1 MEAASNQEPGRCG
14 GDGDDEAKRKEAALA
29 SSRLLDP
36 GFKPSK
42 LSQDRLDK
50 FKELHKKRLQ
60 ITEKP
65 KYRRKPKGTCLS
77 CISSCLAVLVFYSPS
92 PIRGSN
98 SLGTTGRS
106 IKVTSDYKFT
116 DKDASSDS
124 SPRDVHHMSSV
135 TGIQGDPASG
145 LSWRNKR
152 KLQWGLILKNDGKGR
167 QTCKCL
173 KIQQQKHIHTALD

>member
-1 MEAASNQEPGRCG
+1 MFSFIISIFHIIDYFILN
-14 GDGDDEAKRKEAALA
+14 
-29 SSRLLDP
+29 LL
-36 GFKPSK
+36 GYKY
-42 LSQDRLDK
+42 LICHVMQ
-50 FKELHKKRLQ
+50 ELHKKRLQ

-116 DKDASSDS
+116 DKDACADS
-124 SPRDVHHMSSV
+124 SPGDVHHMSSV
-135 TGIQGDPASG
+135 TGIQGVC
-145 LSWRNKR
+145 LF
-152 KLQWGLILKNDGKGR
+152 ILNVGHYFL
-167 QTCKCL
+167 T
-173 KIQQQKHIHTALD
+173 

>member
-14 GDGDDEAKRKEAALA
+14 GAGAGAGDDDDEAKRKEAALA

-36 GFKPSK
+36 WFKPSK

-65 KYRRKPKGTCLS
+65 KYKRKPK
-77 CISSCLAVLVFYSPS
+77 
-92 PIRGSN
+92 
-98 SLGTTGRS
+98 GTTGRS
-106 IKVTSDYKFT
+106 IKVTSEYKFT
-116 DKDASSDS
+116 DKDASADS

-135 TGIQGDPASG
+135 TGIQGDPASD
-145 LSWRNKR
+145 LSSRNKR
-152 KLQWGLILKNDGKGR
+152 KLHWGLDIKERWERKANM
-167 QTCKCL
+167 
-173 KIQQQKHIHTALD
+173 

>member
-1 MEAASNQEPGRCG
+1 MEATSNQEAVRCG
-14 GDGDDEAKRKEAALA
+14 GAGDGDVDGDDEAKKKEAALA

-65 KYRRKPKGTCLS
+65 KYKRKLK
-77 CISSCLAVLVFYSPS
+77 
-92 PIRGSN
+92 
-98 SLGTTGRS
+98 GTTGRS

-116 DKDASSDS
+116 DKDACADS
-124 SPRDVHHMSSV
+124 SPGDVHHMSSV

-145 LSWRNKR
+145 LSSRNKR
-152 KLQWGLILKNDGKGR
+152 KLHWGLDIKERWERKANM
-167 QTCKCL
+167 
-173 KIQQQKHIHTALD
+173 

>member
-1 MEAASNQEPGRCG
+1 MEATSNQEAVRCG
-14 GDGDDEAKRKEAALA
+14 GAGDGDVDGDDEAKKKEAALA

-65 KYRRKPKGTCLS
+65 KYKRKLK
-77 CISSCLAVLVFYSPS
+77 
-92 PIRGSN
+92 
-98 SLGTTGRS
+98 GTTGRS

-116 DKDASSDS
+116 DKDACADS
-124 SPRDVHHMSSV
+124 SPGDVHHMSSV
-135 TGIQGDPASG
+135 TGIQGA
-145 LSWRNKR
+145 
-152 KLQWGLILKNDGKGR
+152 
-167 QTCKCL
+167 
-173 KIQQQKHIHTALD
+173 